1 MEWSRRRYLLAAA
14 LILVVVTATAA
25 AWAAPNGKR
34 TPSAGGSI
42 TVWLSGTYA
51 GATPGSTYRKWLDGI
66 KARYEK
72 KFPGSKVTYVL
83 TPINNAQFTAQIV
96 SAFASRKVPD
106 AMLVYSGGYTTP
118 YMLSSLQ
125 KLNDRVNKTPGFYA
139 SQGQWDLSCLKL
151 DCKNG
156 KGEIYAIPNDTGT
169 YALFYNKALFKKA
182 GIARPPRTYAEV
194 LADCKKFKAAGILP
208 LAYGDRDGYS
218 TDNWVTYD
226 YASYMSKGD
235 IARVDARQLKYTDPK
250 LVKPLEQLV
259 KFKQQGCVNPDAST
273 HENNDANTYFTSGK
287 AAMVQMFPFVVK
299 AFEKALGN
307 KLGVTRL
314 PQSGHGPFAGKSAA
328 NSFHNWVIPKNAKN
342 PDGAWEYIKL
352 ATDKTGGAQLASVVG
367 ALPTN
372 KAAVTTIKD
381 PITRFF
387 LAAANDSAMP
397 LLDSVIPAKVAL
409 LYYVQ
414 LQAAFAGK
422 VTALKAMQNVEAG
435 LKTLNP

>member
-1 MEWSRRRYLLAAA
+1 MKRVTLVAAVVVAAISLLALAA
-14 LILVVVTATAA
+14 VSSAKPTASA
-25 AWAAPNGKR
+25 
-34 TPSAGGSI
+34 AGGSI

-72 KFPGSKVTYVL
+72 RFPGSKVTYVL

-125 KLNDRVNKTPGFYA
+125 KLNDRVNKTAGFYA
-139 SQGQWDLSCLKL
+139 NQSQWDLSCLKL
-151 DCKNG
+151 DCKGG
-156 KGEIYAIPNDTGT
+156 KGDIYAIPNDTGT
-169 YALFYNKALFKKA
+169 YALFYNKALFRKA
-182 GIARPPRTYAEV
+182 GIARPPKTYAEV

-259 KFKQQGCVNPDAST
+259 KFKQQGCVNADAST

-299 AFEKALGN
+299 AFEKALGS

-328 NSFHNWVIPKNAKN
+328 NSFHNWVIPKNAHN

-352 ATDKTGGAQLASVVG
+352 ATDKTGGAQLASIVG

-387 LAAANDSAMP
+387 LTTASNSAMP

-422 VTALKAMQNVEAG
+422 VTPLKAMQKVEAG